1 MLPRAR
7 TDLERINALGYGN
20 VPICMAKTQLSL
32 SDDPKLFGRP
42 RDFILTV
49 REIRLSA
56 GAGFCVPLTG
66 EMLTMPGLPA
76 KPAAINMRMDANG
89 KISGMF

>member
-1 MLPRAR
+1 MVC
-7 TDLERINALGYGN
+7 I
-20 VPICMAKTQLSL
+20 AKTQLSL
-32 SDDPKLFGRP
+32 SYDPKRSGRP
-42 RDFILTV
+42 RDFVLIA

-56 GAGFCVPLTG
+56 GAGFYVRLTG